1 MKKKL
6 KRIAAHNALRGKK
19 NGAGG
24 RSETRAIVLQRI
36 CHGNEDHPYFDEIDR
51 FSALQRPVSV
61 TRAQQE
67 TGMNARVASEV
78 LG

>member
-1 MKKKL
+1 
-6 KRIAAHNALRGKK
+6 
-19 NGAGG
+19 
-24 RSETRAIVLQRI
+24 VLQRI